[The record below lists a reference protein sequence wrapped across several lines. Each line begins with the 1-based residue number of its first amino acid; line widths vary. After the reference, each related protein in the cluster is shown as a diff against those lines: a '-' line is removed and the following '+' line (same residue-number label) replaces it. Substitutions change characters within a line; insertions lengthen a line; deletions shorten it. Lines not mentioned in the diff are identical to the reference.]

1 MAHGGSC
8 SAGLTRTKSAGDAV
22 VDDSPSSVSA
32 TTAGATY
39 AASVWVRAPVGRT
52 VRLRVRE
59 LAGSSVVRTN
69 LVSATANGGW
79 QQLVLS
85 TAASAGGTSLSVEV
99 VVSLAKGSTANV
111 DDVSLKRS

>member
-1 MAHGGSC
+1 VC
-8 SAGLTRTKSAGDAV
+8 
-22 VDDSPSSVSA
+22 
-32 TTAGATY
+32 
-39 AASVWVRAPVGRT
+39 
-52 VRLRVRE
+52 E
-59 LAGSSVVRTN
+59 
-69 LVSATANGGW
+69 GW